1 MGKGTGLG
9 LSIVYGIV
17 KGHSGYI
24 MCYSE
29 PGRGSTFKI
38 HFPALKTED
47 DSHVTVH
54 NKKTEEMVVVDGLRG
69 NHEIIL
75 LVDDEENILE
85 IGRDVLEQFG
95 YMTLT
100 AMSGERALE
109 IYESEGHRIDLV
121 ILDLGMPGMGGHKC
135 LQRLVEINPEV
146 KVIIASGYS
155 INGSV
160 KETLDAGAV
169 GFIGKPY
176 KLSDMLNNIKEV
188 LKNKQ
193 AATYL

>member
-1 MGKGTGLG
+1 
-9 LSIVYGIV
+9 
-17 KGHSGYI
+17 
-24 MCYSE
+24 
-29 PGRGSTFKI
+29 
-38 HFPALKTED
+38 
-47 DSHVTVH
+47 
-54 NKKTEEMVVVDGLRG
+54 MVVVDGLRG
-69 NHEIIL
+69 NHETIL

-100 AMSGERALE
+100 ATSGESALE
-109 IYESEGHRIDLV
+109 IYEREGDRIDLV

-135 LQRLVEINPEV
+135 LQKLREIDPEV

-155 INGSV
+155 VNGSV

-188 LKNKQ
+188 LTNI
-193 AATYL
+193 